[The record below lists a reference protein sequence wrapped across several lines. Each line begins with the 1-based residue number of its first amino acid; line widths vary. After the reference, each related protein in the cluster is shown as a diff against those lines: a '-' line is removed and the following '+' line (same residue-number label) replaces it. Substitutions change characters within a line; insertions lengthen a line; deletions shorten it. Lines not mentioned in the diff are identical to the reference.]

1 MKYSENIKTNIIT
14 LNVKLN
20 IIWDIRMNKY
30 SVFQD
35 ENYIKILNDKPKKV

>member
-1 MKYSENIKTNIIT
+1 MKYSENINTNIIT
-14 LNVKLN
+14 LDSKLN

-35 ENYIKILNDKPKKV
+35 ENYIKIWNEEQKS